1 MEDLEIYVRRYSLR
15 DILSPALLDEIKPLH
30 RLSGEYLIHADDPV
44 DRLLFFVEGKAKVYS
59 RMENGTSLL
68 IRFYRPFDILG
79 DLELFSRD
87 RYLMDVVA
95 ITDTLCLSVS
105 ADSIKKRAG
114 ENTALLTLLC
124 ARLGAK
130 LADSN
135 VAAAINLRYPVE
147 NRLAGYLLATLDDE
161 GPFSKDSG
169 APYGTAPY
177 GVNDLGEL
185 ADLLGASYRQL
196 SRVVRRFRDQGILE
210 ERRGKLK
217 ILDRSK
223 LEPLAR
229 DCYQ

>member
-1 MEDLEIYVRRYSLR
+1 M
-15 DILSPALLDEIKPLH
+15 DEIKPM
-30 RLSGEYLIHADDPV
+30 RRRSGEYLIHADDPV

-59 RMENGTSLL
+59 RMENGTALL

-105 ADSIKKRAG
+105 ADSIKKKAG
-114 ENTALLTLLC
+114 GNTGLLTLLC

-147 NRLAGYLLATLDDE
+147 NRLAGYLLATLDDG
-161 GPFSKDSG
+161 GPSPKDISYG
-169 APYGTAPY
+169 A
-177 GVNDLGEL
+177 NDLGEL

-196 SRVVRRFRDQGILE
+196 SRVVRRFRDQGMLE
-210 ERRGKLK
+210 ERRGKLRV
-217 ILDRSK
+217 LDWSK

-229 DCYQ
+229 DYYR